1 MFTSREAFI
10 YDSISMN
17 KLSIHFD
24 LICDVDV
31 AGDNGVHGL
40 LEVDVLVVVV
50 VVVAVDPVVD
60 VRHSVKDGECHSSKH
75 QRNKLR
81 IKRMD
86 ME

>member
-1 MFTSREAFI
+1 
-10 YDSISMN
+10 MN

-50 VVVAVDPVVD
+50 VVVVAVDPVVD
-60 VRHSVKDGECHSSKH
+60 VCHSVKDGEGHSGKH
-75 QRNKLR
+75 QRNELKM
-81 IKRMD
+81 KRMNL
-86 ME
+86 E

>member
-1 MFTSREAFI
+1 
-10 YDSISMN
+10 MN